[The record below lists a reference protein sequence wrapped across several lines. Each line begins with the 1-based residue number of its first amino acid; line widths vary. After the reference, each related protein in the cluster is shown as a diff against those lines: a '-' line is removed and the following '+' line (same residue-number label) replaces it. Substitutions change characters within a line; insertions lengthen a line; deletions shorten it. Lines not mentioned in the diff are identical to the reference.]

1 MTKKLHPI
9 SELDALMDP
18 EQLARARKLY
28 ERDSLNIK
36 LSQLRGKYGVKQS
49 EVPHFTQT
57 AVSKI
62 ENRKD
67 IKVSTLI
74 DYLDSLGMGLE
85 ILAYSKDQ
93 SNEKEILLKI

>member
-1 MTKKLHPI
+1 MLKEFHPI
-9 SELDALMDP
+9 SELDAKMDP
-18 EQLARARKLY
+18 KVLKLAHKLAKR
-28 ERDSLNIK
+28 ESLKIK
-36 LSQLRGKYGVKQS
+36 LSALRNEQGLKQS
-49 EVPHFTQT
+49 DVPNFTQT

-85 ILAYSKDQ
+85 ISAFPKNQ
-93 SNEKEILLKI
+93 VAKKEVLLRI